1 MPTQLVT
8 PKMHPALAA
17 RVLASVTGRRLVGP
31 TKRRLAWLRLL
42 APLLVVAVLCS
53 LLVAWH
59 RERAALASA
68 RQAQLRAWQKAAG
81 SLGPRETGF
90 LDRAAVLLSRESAAY
105 AGDVIAPE
113 LRENGALDAI
123 LARPLV
129 YVRGPL
135 ASFGSRES
143 LARVAGES
151 NKDTL
156 LLCLM
161 EPPAE
166 RTEKSMMV
174 KVRLA
179 LAGGSA
185 VQALMPRVGRLA
197 DAIVGMPYLDSSFAQ
212 RLEQAEDR
220 ASLQRLE
227 REFKRAPLDGARR
240 ALRAEL
246 LLAVY
251 DEPNDQG
258 GVTELDGEHAHQV
271 RVALIEVSS
280 AKVWLRQR
288 RHVDPSW
295 VTPNRRSEYAR
306 ELDGCKLSTELRAAI
321 TPDEPSVGAPQKAP
335 R

>member
-8 PKMHPALAA
+8 PKMHPELAA
-17 RVLASVTGRRLVGP
+17 RVLASVTGRKLVGS
-31 TKRRLAWLRLL
+31 TKRRLAWLRLVV
-42 APLLVVAVLCS
+42 PLVVVMVLGS
-53 LLVAWH
+53 LLVARH
-59 RERAALASA
+59 RERAALDSA
-68 RQAQLRAWQKAAG
+68 RQAQLRTWQKAAR
-81 SLGPRETGF
+81 SLSPRETGF
-90 LDRAAVLLSRESAAY
+90 LERAAILLSRESGAY

-113 LRENGALDAI
+113 LRENGALDA
-123 LARPLV
+123 LLTRPLV
-129 YVRGPL
+129 YIRGPL
-135 ASFGSRES
+135 AGFASRES

-166 RTEKSMMV
+166 QTEKSMMV

-185 VQALMPRVGRLA
+185 VQALTPRVGRFA
-197 DAIVGMPYLDSSFAQ
+197 DAIVGMPYLSSSFAE
-212 RLEQAEDR
+212 RLEQAENR

-227 REFKRAPLDGARR
+227 REFKRAPVDGARR
-240 ALRAEL
+240 ALGAEL

-251 DEPNDQG
+251 DEPNDEG

-321 TPDEPSVGAPQKAP
+321 APDQPCVGTLQKSP